1 MKTIKILPKYE
12 KYLARPVRG
21 IVHFN
26 DVFSER
32 EIDFDAELTVIFRN
46 LGNFSDLTFP
56 IGANPKLA
64 DYGAVLL
71 DELLG
76 EEKRII
82 NKIKEVSGCT
92 IGNDLS
98 GKAVLSIINCAPRN
112 SETAGN
118 GKNGKDFHLAITE
131 NGVEIYAVPL
141 ERLSALETR
150 NKILALFRIPN
161 EKHPFF
167 DGKREQFRSSI
178 ITTTRYCPEILE
190 PVFQYENKNELIAA
204 KKSGKH
210 PRVIPEQV
218 RIAEIAY
225 IDKFGN
231 IRLSVKDINE
241 FSAGFGDKEIGDKV
255 EIKIGNSKNID
266 AYYVNSL
273 SEIPEGELGIYRNVA
288 DGESDCSA
296 GYWEIAKKS
305 KNPNNEKLSAAEI
318 FNKADLIF

>member
-12 KYLARPVRG
+12 KYLTRLVRG
-21 IVHFN
+21 TVHFN

-56 IGANPKLA
+56 IGKNPKLA

-82 NKIKEVSGCT
+82 KKIKEVSGRV
-92 IGNDLS
+92 IGEGLPD
-98 GKAVLSIINCAPRN
+98 KAVLSVINCAPRN
-112 SETAGN
+112 SKTTGN

-131 NGVEIYAVPL
+131 NGVEIYAVPI

-150 NKILALFRIPN
+150 NKILALFRILN
-161 EKHPFF
+161 EAHPLF

-190 PVFQYENKNELIAA
+190 PVFQYENRNELIAA

-210 PRVIPEQV
+210 PRVIPEQKNL
-218 RIAEIAY
+218 AEIAY

-231 IRLSVKDINE
+231 IRLSVKDNDE
-241 FSAGFGDKEIGDKV
+241 FFAGFAGKGIGGRVKV
-255 EIKIGNSKNID
+255 KIGESKNII
-266 AYYVNSL
+266 AHYVNSL

-288 DGESDCSA
+288 DGDDDGSA
-296 GYWEIAKKS
+296 GYWELAKKS
-305 KNPNNEKLSAAEI
+305 KDPNNEKQPASEI
-318 FNKADLIF
+318 LREANLI

>member
-1 MKTIKILPKYE
+1 MKTIKILPKYK
-12 KYLARPVRG
+12 KYLTRPIRG

-56 IGANPKLA
+56 IGGNPKLA

-82 NKIKEVSGCT
+82 KKVKEVSGRV
-92 IGNDLS
+92 IGEGLRD
-98 GKAVLSIINCAPRN
+98 KAVLSVINCVPRN
-112 SETAGN
+112 SETTGN

-131 NGVEIYAVPL
+131 NGAEIYAVPL

-190 PVFQYENKNELIAA
+190 PVFQYDNADKLIAA

-210 PRVIPEQV
+210 PQMIPLQV
-218 RIAEIAY
+218 KIAEVAY

-231 IRLSVKDINE
+231 VRISIRDNNE
-241 FSAGFGDKEIGDKV
+241 FFARFFDKKIGDKV
-255 EIKIGNSKNID
+255 EIKIGDSGNII
-266 AYYVNSL
+266 AYYVDSL

-288 DGESDCSA
+288 DGEGNGA
-296 GYWEIAKKS
+296 GYWEVAKKS
-305 KNPNNEKLSAAEI
+305 KDPNNETQSVAEI
-318 FNKADLIF
+318 LREANLI